1 MKDKRFGIRQAFF
14 YFRYLMI
21 NLSNLQNPEI
31 KNLELLARQVV
42 EGFITGIH
50 KSPFHGFSVE
60 FSEHKL
66 YNKGESTRHIDWKL
80 FAKTEKLYTKKYEE
94 ETNLRCHI
102 IIDNSASMHY
112 PVVKEQRLD
121 QLNKIG
127 FSAVAAASLIE
138 VLKRQRDAVGLS
150 IYADSYQYYAP
161 EKGSDRHRKMLLQQL
176 ENLLTTTSN
185 ATTETY
191 AYLHEIAKKIHR
203 RSLLFLF
210 TDMFQSNTHQEELFE
225 ALRHLKYNKHE
236 VVLFHTFDS
245 KTEFKFDFDNSPK
258 KFVDIETGEEVNLFA
273 ENIQENYTKLVDS
286 YFKELKNKCLQYK
299 ISYVP
304 VDIQEGFHQV
314 LVRYFL
320 SRQKMM

>member
-42 EGFITGIH
+42 EGFITGMH

-80 FAKTEKLYTKKYEE
+80 FAKIEKLYTKKYEE

>member
-127 FSAVAAASLIE
+127 FSAVATASLME

-258 KFVDIETGEEVNLFA
+258 KFVDIETVEEVNLFA

>member
-1 MKDKRFGIRQAFF
+1 
-14 YFRYLMI
+14 MI
-21 NLSNLQNPEI
+21 DLSNIQNSEI
-31 KNLELLARQVV
+31 KNLELLARQIV

-112 PVVKEQRLD
+112 PVVKEQQIN
-121 QLNKIG
+121 QLNKVG
-127 FSAVAAASLIE
+127 FSAVASACLME

-150 IYADSYQYYAP
+150 IFADSYQYYAP
-161 EKGSDRHRKMLLQQL
+161 EKGSDRHRKMILHQL
-176 ENLLTTTSN
+176 EKLVTGNSD

-191 AYLHEIAKKIHR
+191 QYLHEIAEKIHR
-203 RSLLFLF
+203 RSLIFLF
-210 TDMFQSNTHQEELFE
+210 ADMFQTNIDEEKMFE

-236 VVLFHTFDS
+236 VVLFHTFDM
-245 KTEFKFDFDNSPK
+245 KTELNFDFENSPK
-258 KFVDIETGEEVNLFA
+258 KFVDVETGETVNLFA
-273 ENIQENYTKLVDS
+273 ENIKENYTKLVDS

-304 VDIQEGFHQV
+304 VDIQQGVHQV
-314 LVRYFL
+314 LTSYFL

>member
-1 MKDKRFGIRQAFF
+1 
-14 YFRYLMI
+14 MI
-21 NLSNLQNPEI
+21 DLSNIQNSEI
-31 KNLELLARQVV
+31 KNLELLGHQIV

-112 PVVKEQRLD
+112 PVVKKQQIN
-121 QLNKIG
+121 QLNKVG
-127 FSAVAAASLIE
+127 FSAVASACLME

-150 IYADSYQYYAP
+150 IFADSYQYYAP
-161 EKGSDRHRKMLLQQL
+161 EKGSDRHRKMILHQL
-176 ENLLTTTSN
+176 EKLVTGNSD

-191 AYLHEIAKKIHR
+191 QYLHEIAEKIHR
-203 RSLLFLF
+203 RSLIFLF
-210 TDMFQSNTHQEELFE
+210 TDMFQTNIDEEKMFE

-236 VVLFHTFDS
+236 VVLFHTFDM
-245 KTEFKFDFDNSPK
+245 KTELNFDFENSPK
-258 KFVDIETGEEVNLFA
+258 KFVDVETGETVNLFA
-273 ENIQENYTKLVDS
+273 DNIKENYTKLVDS

-304 VDIQEGFHQV
+304 VDIQQGVYQV
-314 LVRYFL
+314 LTSYFL